1 MWGWRWLRE
10 FGQDVRHG
18 LRLLRRTPL
27 VAGLALLSLGLGIGA
42 NAALFSL
49 ADAVML
55 RPLPV
60 AHPEQLMQLYTQGPQ
75 SKRPSPTFTNPM
87 WEQVRDGQDVFSG
100 AFAWSANQFNLNPG
114 GERQLVWGDWA
125 SSDYFP
131 TLGVEAER
139 GRLLSRADDFRGC
152 PAVADISDSFW
163 KSHFGGS
170 EAAIGATLHLDGR
183 AFTVVGVMPAWFYGM
198 DVGTRADVVA
208 PLCAQQKF
216 LDVRDAWWLTVV
228 GRLKPG
234 VSEAA
239 AQARLGAQMPGWL
252 VASAPTDWG
261 AKDKAAF
268 LQRRASLQPGG
279 LGMSW
284 FGRRYGLALE
294 VLLATAGLVL
304 LVACANLAGLMLA
317 RASARRQE
325 MAVRMAL
332 GAGRGR
338 LIRQLLTESL
348 LLAVGGAALGALF
361 AGWAA
366 AAGMRFLDAEVSLTP
381 DARVLWFGI
390 GLTIVAA
397 LLVGLAPALGTT
409 RQSLAVRGAAGQPRP
424 GRWAAAAQVAVAV
437 VLLAGAGLF
446 LRSFVNLANTDLG
459 FDPQQVTLV
468 EAGADEIQVPAA
480 VLAARQQR
488 ALAALQAMPGIEQA
502 SASFLVPTTGLQW
515 DTPLRSASGA
525 IPDAFFNA
533 VSPGY
538 FATLRT
544 RLLAGRDF
552 NGQDNAQAPKVIIL
566 NETAARQLF
575 PNGKALGQVVEQPG
589 GAAPRRFEVVGV
601 VQDAKYLSVREAA
614 PATGYFPQTQ
624 LAQPFEIIAY
634 EIRSPLSAA
643 ALAGPVRQAMTAAG
657 AGAYHVESFDDLI
670 AATLRPERMLA
681 WLSGLFG
688 GLALLLTAIGLYGIM
703 AYQAERRRQE
713 FGIRVAL
720 GASRRA
726 VVRLALG
733 ELTAVLGI
741 GIAAGALLAW
751 LAARSAQATLGELL
765 YGLRATDWMTLA
777 AAVLVLAAAAVTA
790 AWLPARRAA
799 AADPYS
805 SLREE

>member
-1 MWGWRWLRE
+1 MLASPRWRRELREEMQLHRELRARQMGAGRAERNFGNELLLIEKSRDMWGWRWLRE
-10 FGQDVRHG
+10 FGQDARHG

-27 VAGLALLSLGLGIGA
+27 VTVLALVSLGLGIGA
-42 NAALFSL
+42 NTALFSL

-60 AHPEQLMQLYTQGPQ
+60 EHPEQLMQVYTQGPHA
-75 SKRPSPTFTNPM
+75 KRPSASFTNPM

-100 AFAWSANQFNLNPG
+100 AFAWSAVQFNLNPN
-114 GERQLVWGDWA
+114 GERQMVRGDWA
-125 SSDYFP
+125 SGDYFA
-131 TLGVEAER
+131 TLGVEPER
-139 GRLLSRADDFRGC
+139 GRLLGRGDDFHGC
-152 PAVADISDSFW
+152 PAVADISDAFW
-163 KSHFGGS
+163 KSHFGAS
-170 EAAIGATLHLDGR
+170 EAAVGATLRLDGR
-183 AFTVVGVMPAWFYGM
+183 AFTVIGVMPAWFYGM

-208 PLCAQQKF
+208 PLCAQQKW
-216 LDVRDAWWLTVV
+216 LEVRDAWWLAVV

-234 VSEAA
+234 VTAAA
-239 AQARLGAQMPGWL
+239 AQARIAAQMPGWL
-252 VASAPTDWG
+252 AASVPTDWG
-261 AKDKAAF
+261 PKDQAGF

-284 FGRRYGLALE
+284 FGRRYGTALE

-325 MAVRMAL
+325 MAVRRAL

-338 LIRQLLTESL
+338 LVRQLLTESL
-348 LLAVGGAALGALF
+348 LLAAGGAGLGALF
-361 AGWAA
+361 AGWAG
-366 AAGMRFLDAEVSLTP
+366 AAGMRFLDAQVSLAP
-381 DARVLWFGI
+381 DGRVLGFGI
-390 GLTIVAA
+390 GLTLAAA

-468 EAGADEIQVPAA
+468 EAGADGSQVVPAA
-480 VLAARQQR
+480 VLAARQQQ
-488 ALAALQAMPGIEQA
+488 ALTALQAMPGIEQA

-515 DTPLRSASGA
+515 DTPLRSAAGA

-566 NETAARQLF
+566 NQTAARQLF
-575 PNGKALGQVVEQPG
+575 PNGKALGQVVEPPG

-614 PATGYFPQTQ
+614 PATGYFPQAQ

-643 ALAGPVRQAMTAAG
+643 ALAGPVRQAMTA
-657 AGAYHVESFDDLI
+657 
-670 AATLRPERMLA
+670 
-681 WLSGLFG
+681 
-688 GLALLLTAIGLYGIM
+688 
-703 AYQAERRRQE
+703 
-713 FGIRVAL
+713 
-720 GASRRA
+720 
-726 VVRLALG
+726 
-733 ELTAVLGI
+733 
-741 GIAAGALLAW
+741 
-751 LAARSAQATLGELL
+751 
-765 YGLRATDWMTLA
+765 
-777 AAVLVLAAAAVTA
+777 
-790 AWLPARRAA
+790 
-799 AADPYS
+799 
-805 SLREE
+805 